1 MNSSFGGQGFG
12 GHGYGGQGFG
22 GFGGGDG
29 RGVFGGAGMVDLF
42 ETLGQLKQ
50 NFEES
55 IGQRFDQKAGSR
67 MGRGDVRVAILALL
81 SEQPMHGYQIIQQ
94 IEERSGG
101 SWKPSPGS
109 VYPTLQLL
117 TDEGAVEVE
126 EESGRKTY
134 SITEAGRAEASDRPA
149 PWQGQQ
155 TGAAGES
162 AAGSHGARPSGPGFG
177 ALPKAGANLAQAAM
191 QVGRTGTPDQVQQAV
206 DIIDEARRK
215 LYAILAEG

>member
-12 GHGYGGQGFG
+12 GQGYGGQGFG

-29 RGVFGGAGMVDLF
+29 RGVFGGAGMGDLF

-94 IEERSGG
+94 I
-101 SWKPSPGS
+101 
-109 VYPTLQLL
+109 
-117 TDEGAVEVE
+117 
-126 EESGRKTY
+126 
-134 SITEAGRAEASDRPA
+134 
-149 PWQGQQ
+149 
-155 TGAAGES
+155 
-162 AAGSHGARPSGPGFG
+162 
-177 ALPKAGANLAQAAM
+177 
-191 QVGRTGTPDQVQQAV
+191 
-206 DIIDEARRK
+206 
-215 LYAILAEG
+215 